1 MKNGLNIMIV
11 GVPSFHQRSAVVASL
26 GLLLAFAFAPVASAQ
41 SCQEDFQKLSERR
54 MASMS
59 VLNNLGK
66 AGKGKMDPVA
76 ACPAARRLVGIE
88 NEMLSYMNK
97 NKEWCAIPDNVVE
110 NFKQAR
116 GKTQNFASQAC
127 GFAAKMKKMQE
138 MQRAQAA
145 SGGGLGQ
152 AQKLPAG
159 PL

>member
-1 MKNGLNIMIV
+1 MIV
-11 GVPSFHQRSAVVASL
+11 GVPSFLQRSAGGVLLGVMLASTFTGVAN
-26 GLLLAFAFAPVASAQ
+26 AQ

-54 MASMS
+54 MESIGA
-59 VLNNLGK
+59 LNKLGK
-66 AGKGKMDPVA
+66 AGKGKMDPTA

-88 NEMLSYMNK
+88 SEMLSYMNK

-116 GKTQNFASQAC
+116 GKSQNFASQAC

-138 MQRAQAA
+138 QQRAQAA
-145 SGGGLGQ
+145 SGGGLAQ
-152 AQKLPAG
+152 PQKLPAG

>member
-1 MKNGLNIMIV
+1 MIV
-11 GVPSFHQRSAVVASL
+11 GVPSLYQRSAVAALL
-26 GLLLAFAFAPVASAQ
+26 GLLLAFAFAPVANAQ

-54 MASMS
+54 MASIGA
-59 VLNNLGK
+59 LNQLGK
-66 AGKGKMDPVA
+66 AGKGKMDPTA

-97 NKEWCAIPDNVVE
+97 NKEWCAIPDNVVDS
-110 NFKQAR
+110 FKQAR

-127 GFAAKMKKMQE
+127 GFAAKAKKMQE

-145 SGGGLGQ
+145 SGGGLAQ
-152 AQKLPAG
+152 PQKLPAG